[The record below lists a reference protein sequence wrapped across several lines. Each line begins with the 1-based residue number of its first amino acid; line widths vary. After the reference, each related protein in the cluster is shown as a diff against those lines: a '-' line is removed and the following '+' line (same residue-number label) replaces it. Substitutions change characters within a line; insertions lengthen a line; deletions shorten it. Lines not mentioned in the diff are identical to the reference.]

1 MTYQL
6 KHSAIAAGNIAISL
20 YGDPRLP
27 KLLVLGGISGTRH
40 AVTPAG
46 DGWWQGLAQAIPA
59 ASYCIVGVDY
69 PGGIGESELSQ
80 NTVANSLSQHA
91 DLIAQALI
99 AANITTIDTV
109 IGGSFGG
116 TVALALAEQGKLT
129 IGQLVVVAAAHRPH
143 ASAVI
148 LRRFQRDLLQ
158 LAQASGNADLGAEL
172 ARALAMFSYRSPAA
186 LDYYHAEPTDAYN
199 YLRSRAA
206 QLVATHPRRTAQL
219 FEQFGPALDNFR
231 LDPQGIHQPTL
242 VIGFT
247 SDQLAP
253 PHLMTEFSEQLVN
266 CAGLHLFESSYGH
279 DGFIKDTANYASL
292 VRDFLTTHTDKS

>member
-6 KHSAIAAGNIAISL
+6 KHSAIVGGSIAISL
-20 YGDPRLP
+20 YGNPELP

-40 AVTPAG
+40 AITPTG
-46 DGWWQGLAQAIPA
+46 DGWWQGLESAIPLA
-59 ASYCIVGVDY
+59 DYCIVGVDY
-69 PGGIGESELSQ
+69 AGGIGESELKQ
-80 NTVANSLSQHA
+80 NSPVA
-91 DLIAQALI
+91 DLSEHARLIAEALI
-99 AANITTIDTV
+99 AAGINSVAAV

-116 TVALALAEQGKLT
+116 TVALALAEQGKVT
-129 IGQLVVVAAAHRPH
+129 IRQLVIVAAAHRPH

-148 LRRFQRDLLQ
+148 LRNFQRDLLQ
-158 LAQASGNADLGAEL
+158 LAQTAGNADLGAEL
-172 ARALAMFSYRSPAA
+172 ARALAMFSYRSSQA
-186 LDYYHAEPTDAYN
+186 LDYYHPEPKQAYN

-206 QLVATHPRRTAQL
+206 QLVASNPRRTAQL

-231 LDPQGIHQPTL
+231 VDPQGIGQPTL

-253 PHLMTEFSEQLVN
+253 PHLMTEFAEQLSN
-266 CAGLHLFESSYGH
+266 CAGIHLFESSYGH

-292 VRDFLTTHTDKS
+292 VREFLTLSNKT